1 MGRTPQT
8 LQGLKL
14 GLSPLCVPPQP
25 EATHT
30 IFWGAQFREGW
41 SSQSHPSSLRRGAEA
56 HPTHSSHASSEDLP
70 FLPPCLPSPSITA
83 IPPPALSASLS
94 DDSLHNRAPP
104 PTPELH
110 LSRPHQSA
118 APPPCK
124 GPGAISSPGGIA
136 EQAPPPSVSTPETKL
151 SFLKEYL
158 LVLMNVY

>member
-104 PTPELH
+104 PLPSCISLGHTRVLPLPPAKALEPSPRQAVL
-110 LSRPHQSA
+110 LSRLRLHQSA
-118 APPPCK
+118 H
-124 GPGAISSPGGIA
+124 
-136 EQAPPPSVSTPETKL
+136 QKL
-151 SFLKEYL
+151 SSVF
-158 LVLMNVY
+158 